1 MMSLS
6 AATPIVTPTVT
17 STVTPTVA
25 QTARRANNC
34 DDSKST
40 CPRLAIASRL
50 PALTRLAVANSQ
62 RMAGQLRD
70 WSLVKLAI
78 DQQSQR
84 PSLLGLIADP
94 PIPTIRPSNPPAGEE
109 ASDCCDQQSNQSI
122 GPTSDGHG
130 LERLGMLLGLL
141 LALLPHQ
148 STGPIQAVPVFAFAF
163 SQPSRRRHASGIHQ
177 ASQAL
182 RIRSESGRH
191 A

>member
-6 AATPIVTPTVT
+6 AATPIVTP
-17 STVTPTVA
+17 TVTPTVA

-94 PIPTIRPSNPPAGEE
+94 PIPTIRAINPPVGEE
-109 ASDCCDQQSNQSI
+109 ASDCCYQQSNQSI

-130 LERLGMLLGLL
+130 WSGWECCWACCWHCCRTNRRD
-141 LALLPHQ
+141 Q
-148 STGPIQAVPVFAFAF
+148 SRPCRCSLSRSLNRHEGVTRAAFIKRAK
-163 SQPSRRRHASGIHQ
+163 P
-177 ASQAL
+177 
-182 RIRSESGRH
+182 
-191 A
+191 